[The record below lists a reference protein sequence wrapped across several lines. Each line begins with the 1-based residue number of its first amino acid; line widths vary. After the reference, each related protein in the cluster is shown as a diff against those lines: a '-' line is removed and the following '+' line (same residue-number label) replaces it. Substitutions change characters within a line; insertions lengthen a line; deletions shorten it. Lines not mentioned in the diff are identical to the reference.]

1 MKNYNILIIA
11 SIVLAIILG
20 STGIGISLYKVKP
33 TENPG
38 TRGPRGLRGVPGPK
52 GNNGL
57 TGPAG
62 PEGNPGNTGPR
73 GPVGPQGETG
83 AQGPA
88 GKPGAQGPAGVQ
100 GPQGE
105 TGAQGPEGKQGPQG
119 ETGAQGPK
127 GDKGPQGP
135 SGERAPTK
143 SISSIYGGFVSTLTD
158 DQKDAII
165 KTSVLNDWL
174 TKSNLVTLGSYSDL
188 LDLGKVSDF
197 NFIKKLLRFPTDD
210 TTYPGNK
217 ALNRLGF
224 EMKIGYYFDSAY
236 EMLSKLSKL
245 NFEITFKY
253 NKDGEAVY
261 ILSIPSDK
269 QKLEGTVLGRSVAKS
284 LGSLIPINTPIGVN
298 QKYQILYSRKGD
310 QTGITNLNGSNAD
323 LVIVLETKTGKVK
336 ILNVD
341 DGNIGG
347 ESQIVNFYGI
357 KKNIIIK
364 SEDIYQRTLKNK
376 YHPLSLYGGFR
387 KLANEEKSETEK
399 YLGIDP
405 KNGKKINK
413 AINKEES
420 QMLLDLIPLNDPT
433 KIANWT
439 KYETHYK
446 FNREILQDW
455 SFKYKTKFQ
464 ISSSKVKITNNQ
476 NVLYFWV
483 WFDYIDAQKPRFVL
497 KEDTSS
503 SDSGKLGVRVSKKIG
518 DKISVWTSI
527 GIDKQY
533 QVLYANG
540 NLNGKTNNDG
550 SDARWAIV
558 LETHTGKMWLVNMTE
573 NNVGANEF
581 TIRINDL
588 SLDTDN
594 TFKNKQ

>member
-38 TRGPRGLRGVPGPK
+38 TRGPRGLKGVPGQ
-52 GNNGL
+52 NGKDGKDGQPGPVGL
-57 TGPAG
+57 PGPDGKVGPQGEQGKTGAQ
-62 PEGNPGNTGPR
+62 
-73 GPVGPQGETG
+73 GPVGPQGATG
-83 AQGPA
+83 LAGLKGDIGRQGPA
-88 GKPGAQGPAGVQ
+88 GPRGA
-100 GPQGE
+100 
-105 TGAQGPEGKQGPQG
+105 T
-119 ETGAQGPK
+119 
-127 GDKGPQGP
+127 GPQGP

-217 ALNRLGF
+217 VLNRLGF

-269 QKLEGTVLGRSVAKS
+269 QKLEGTVLGRSVAKN

-298 QKYQILYSRKGD
+298 QKYQLLYSRKGD

-503 SDSGKLGVRVSKKIG
+503 SDSGKLGIRVSKKIG
-518 DKISVWTSI
+518 DKISIWTSI

-550 SDARWAIV
+550 SNARWAIV
-558 LETHTGKMWLVNMTE
+558 LETDTGKMWLVNMTD
-573 NNVGANEF
+573 NNVEANEF

-594 TFKNKQ
+594 PFKNKQ